1 MNIAVMQPYA
11 FPYLGYFQLIHAAN
25 LFVIF
30 DDVAYIKRGWI
41 NRNRI
46 LTQKGEYVFTVPI
59 SKASQNK
66 NINQHV
72 LADLPGFRTKFKKL
86 LNENYKRAAYFEQG
100 YELVSQCLVSDHDNL
115 ASFCEETIKTICTAL
130 SIKTNM
136 VRSSIL
142 DNDKNLKAE
151 QKIIDLVRGVQ
162 GSTYVNLPGG
172 RELYKHKNFDNAGL
186 QLRFI
191 NSGPIQTYPQICS
204 GFTPNLSIID
214 LLMCVDVSD
223 IKIWIGQYELS
234 R

>member
-11 FPYLGYFQLIHAAN
+11 FPYLTYFQLIHSAN
-25 LFVIF
+25 LFVVF

-46 LTQKGEYVFTVPI
+46 LTKQGEYVFTVPV

-66 NINQHV
+66 NINQHE
-72 LADLPGFRTKFKKL
+72 LADFSGFRTKFKKIL
-86 LNENYKRAAYFEQG
+86 TENYRKAEYFEQG
-100 YELVSQCLVSDHDNL
+100 YELISQCLASNHDNL
-115 ASFCEETIKTICTAL
+115 ANFCEESLKIICKAL
-130 SIKTNM
+130 CITTKM
-136 VRSSIL
+136 IRSSIL

-151 QKIIDLVRGVQ
+151 QKIIDLTNRLMGN
-162 GSTYVNLPGG
+162 TYVNLPGG
-172 RELYKHKNFDNAGL
+172 RELYNQENFANAGI
-186 QLRFI
+186 QLWFI
-191 NSGPIQTYPQICS
+191 KSGPIKTYPQIYP

-223 IKIWIGQYELS
+223 IKTWIGQYELT